1 MDRRGGAAGRRCV
14 SRPSETLRARVGYS
28 FHRPELLGLAVVHRS
43 SRARAGENNE
53 QLEFLGDAV
62 LDLAISDLLM
72 SRFPRADEGELS
84 KRRAALVN
92 ARVLADKAA
101 AIGLGDELHLGK
113 GEEKSGGRTKPS
125 ILAAVYEAIIGAVY
139 LDGGFEA
146 ARDLVS
152 SHFEKELRT
161 ETRDSPADHKSRLQ
175 EVAQRL
181 FRQTPTYTLVDAS
194 GPDHDRA
201 FVAEIRIGGRLYGRG
216 QGKSKKQAQQE
227 AALQALADI
236 ETERKPAR

>member
-1 MDRRGGAAGRRCV
+1 V
-14 SRPSETLRARVGYS
+14 TRPSETLRARVGYS
-28 FHRPELLGLAVVHRS
+28 FRRPELLALAVVHRS

-62 LDLAISDLLM
+62 LALAVSDLLM
-72 SRFPRADEGELS
+72 SRFARAEEGELS

-92 ARVLADKAA
+92 AKVLAEKAA
-101 AIGLGDELHLGK
+101 ALGLGDELYLGK
-113 GEEKSGGRTKPS
+113 GEEKSGGRAKLS
-125 ILAAVYEAIIGAVY
+125 ILAAVYEAIVGAVY

-146 ARDLVS
+146 ARHLVE

-161 ETRDSPADHKSRLQ
+161 QTGDSPGDHKSKLQ

-216 QGKSKKQAQQE
+216 HGKSKKQAQQQ

-236 ETERKPAR
+236 EAGAIGPAGGVSRSS

>member
-1 MDRRGGAAGRRCV
+1 
-14 SRPSETLRARVGYS
+14 
-28 FHRPELLGLAVVHRS
+28 
-43 SRARAGENNE
+43 
-53 QLEFLGDAV
+53 
-62 LDLAISDLLM
+62 M

-84 KRRAALVN
+84 KGRAALVN
-92 ARVLADKAA
+92 AKVLAEKAA

-125 ILAAVYEAIIGAVY
+125 ILAAVYEAIVGAVY

-146 ARDLVS
+146 ARHLVE

-161 ETRDSPADHKSRLQ
+161 ETRGSPVDHKSRLQ
-175 EVAQRL
+175 ELAQRR
-181 FRQTPTYTLVDAS
+181 FRETPTYTLVDAS

-216 QGKSKKQAQQE
+216 QGKSKKEAQQQ

-236 ETERKPAR
+236 EAPGRRRADGRRRQRA